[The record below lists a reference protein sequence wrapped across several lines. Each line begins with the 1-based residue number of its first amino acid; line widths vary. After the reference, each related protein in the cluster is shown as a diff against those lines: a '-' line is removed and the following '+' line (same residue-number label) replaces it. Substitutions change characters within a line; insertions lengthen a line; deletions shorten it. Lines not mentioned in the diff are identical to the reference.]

1 VRELRTG
8 RGDPFGVTPPRIVRC
23 PQCGNPVEW
32 SPASRW
38 RPFCSE
44 RCKTIDLG
52 AWASEAYRIP
62 AEETLEDTDG
72 GEVPPVP
79 RT

>member
-1 VRELRTG
+1 MSPART
-8 RGDPFGVTPPRIVRC
+8 VRC
-23 PQCGNPVEW
+23 PQCGAAVEW

-44 RCKTIDLG
+44 RCKMLDLG

-62 AEETLEDTDG
+62 AEETPESEAEPAPETPTEKHRD
-72 GEVPPVP
+72 P
-79 RT
+79 R

>member
-1 VRELRTG
+1 MAPKVV
-8 RGDPFGVTPPRIVRC
+8 PC
-23 PQCGNPVEW
+23 PHCGKAVEW

-52 AWASEAYRIP
+52 AWATESYRIP
-62 AEETLEDTDG
+62 GAERDEPESD
-72 GEVPPVP
+72 E
-79 RT
+79 RTGATERRERRDK